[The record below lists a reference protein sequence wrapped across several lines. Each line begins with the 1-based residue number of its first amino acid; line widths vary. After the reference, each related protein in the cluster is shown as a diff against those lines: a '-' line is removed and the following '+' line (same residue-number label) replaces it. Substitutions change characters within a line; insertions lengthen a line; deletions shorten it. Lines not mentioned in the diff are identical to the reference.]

1 MNDTS
6 QPPASA
12 AASAADGVGS
22 ATHLFFLLCVL
33 LCAAFAGWAY
43 FGRLDVVSVATGE
56 VVPSSQVKSVQHL
69 EGGIVREILVREGQ
83 AVTQGQPLVVLES
96 TASGADVGELKINV
110 TSLRVDVARLDAELD
125 RRERPTFDADLEAAY
140 PALVRQ
146 AIELFNA
153 RRNRQQSQV
162 AGQREAIVQREQ
174 DINEISARLRN
185 AKNSLVLLQ
194 EQIAISDEL
203 MKQDLTNRYN
213 HLNLLKDASQLQG
226 RVEEDTAALQR
237 SRAALKEA
245 QSALERITTTFI
257 EEARQERDEKSR
269 RLRELS
275 QRLEKYEDSLKR
287 TTLRSPVDGVVKTLS
302 VATQGGVL
310 KAGET
315 VVEIVPAG
323 DRLVIEARLP
333 IQDIGYVKAGQKA
346 RIRLASPDAVRF
358 EALDGVVTVVSPD
371 TLVTEK
377 GYAFY
382 KVRVETERG
391 YFERGPM
398 HYLLYPGV
406 QVMTIILIGQRSV
419 LEYLLTPYF
428 NAMNTALQ
436 ER

>member
-1 MNDTS
+1 MIETPQTPN
-6 QPPASA
+6 P
-12 AASAADGVGS
+12 AADGAGV
-22 ATHLFFLLCVL
+22 ATHLFLLLCVL
-33 LCAAFAGWAY
+33 LCVAFAGWATV
-43 FGRLDVVSVATGE
+43 GQLDVVSVATGE

-69 EGGIVREILVREGQ
+69 EGGIVREILVSEGQ
-83 AVTQGQPLVVLES
+83 TVTQGQPLVVLES

-110 TSLRVDVARLDAELD
+110 TALRVDIARLDAELE
-125 RRERPTFDADLEAAY
+125 RRNRPTFDADLQANY

-146 AIELFNA
+146 AGELFGA
-153 RRNRQQSQV
+153 RYNRQQSQV
-162 AGQREAIVQREQ
+162 AGQQEAIIQREQ

-213 HLNLLKDASQLQG
+213 HLNLLKDASQLKG
-226 RVEEDTAALQR
+226 RVEEDGAALQR

-245 QSALERITTTFI
+245 QSTLEKITTTFI

-275 QRLEKYEDSLKR
+275 QRLEKYEDSLQR

-302 VATQGGVL
+302 VATRGGVL
-310 KAGET
+310 RAGET

-333 IQDIGYVKAGQKA
+333 IEDIGYVKAGQRA
-346 RIRLASPDAVRF
+346 RIRLASADASRF
-358 EALDGVVTVVSPD
+358 DALDGVVTVVSPD
-371 TLVTEK
+371 TLVTDK

-382 KVRVETERG
+382 KVRLETEHS
-391 YFERGPM
+391 YFESGALR
-398 HYLLYPGV
+398 YQLYPGV
-406 QVMTIILIGQRSV
+406 QVMTSILIGQRRV
-419 LEYLLTPYF
+419 IDYLLTPYF
-428 NAMNTALQ
+428 NVKNAALQ